1 MPNDSKGKPTLD
13 DIVRDFGYDK
23 MAFFSDM
30 VRPDQHEE
38 REEDA
43 DLPTTPSQRAPEVHL
58 TPEHEEAII
67 ERLEQ
72 YFGRKPTQQEIY
84 LALEQA
90 RSS

>member
-1 MPNDSKGKPTLD
+1 
-13 DIVRDFGYDK
+13 

-43 DLPTTPSQRAPEVHL
+43 NLPTAPTSSQDH
-58 TPEHEEAII
+58 TPEEERAII

-72 YFGRKPTQQEIY
+72 YFGRKPTQQKIK
-84 LALEQA
+84 LALDQA
-90 RSS
+90 RSFQALLRSRYRDPAFLALVPGAT